1 MRRAI
6 LVVLA
11 GMFLFAVATER
22 AATAA
27 PKWRVKLGHDHKE
40 DSPHHQAALLFKKKI
55 EEATKGDIEITIY
68 PTGLLGTG
76 IQMVEM
82 VQAGALEFLAVPT
95 SNVQVIHPSL
105 QIIELPFLFPKRE
118 EMNKALDG
126 DFGKALVKPLLQKGI
141 TGLSFWESGF
151 KQLTCN
157 YPIRR
162 LEDMK
167 GKKFRIMPSPVIREQ
182 FKAWGASPVP
192 IDFQELY
199 NALQQGVV
207 DGEENPLMTIVTRKF
222 YEVQKYVTLSSHA
235 WLGYLFMVN
244 KKFLESLPA
253 DYQKLIRQT
262 AMEAAVFE
270 RGLIVKQNEDYLN
283 TIKASGKTE
292 VIELTPDAVT
302 EFQKASA
309 PVYEWF
315 RQNIKGGEE
324 YLDMLKK

>member
-1 MRRAI
+1 MRRAM

-11 GMFLFAVATER
+11 VTFFFAVAMEG

-27 PKWRVKLGHDHKE
+27 PKWKIKLGHDHKE
-40 DSPHHQAALLFKKKI
+40 DSPHHEAALMFKKKV
-55 EEATKGDIEITIY
+55 EEATKGEIEITIH

-82 VQAGALEFLAVPT
+82 VQAGALELLAIPT
-95 SNVQVIHPSL
+95 SNVQVIHPAL
-105 QIIELPFLFPKRE
+105 QIMELPFLFPNRD

-126 DFGKALVKPLLQKGI
+126 DFGKALVKPLEDKGI

-157 YPIRR
+157 SPIRKIG
-162 LEDMK
+162 DMK

-182 FKAWGASPVP
+182 FKAWGAAPVP

-207 DGEENPLMTIVTRKF
+207 DGQENPLMTIVTRKF

-244 KKFLESLPA
+244 KKFMESLPA
-253 DYQKLIRQT
+253 DYQKLVRQT

-270 RGLIVKQNEDYLN
+270 RGLIMKQNQDYIN

-292 VIELTPDAVT
+292 IIDLGPDAVA

-309 PVYEWF
+309 PVYEF
-315 RQNIKGGEE
+315 FGQNIKGGKE